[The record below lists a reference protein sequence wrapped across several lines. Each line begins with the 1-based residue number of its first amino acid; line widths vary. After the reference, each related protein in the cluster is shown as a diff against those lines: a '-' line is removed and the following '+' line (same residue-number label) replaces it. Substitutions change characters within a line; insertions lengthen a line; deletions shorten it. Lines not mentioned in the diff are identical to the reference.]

1 MVAFF
6 NPIDQFLVLGS
17 CSYYTNYMVAVV
29 IVTGVLLI
37 SLYFITY
44 HHSVGKLDSLATS
57 LRSIASDAIITTQ
70 GYTSYLAFLF
80 LVILGANMLGMVPY
94 TLTVTG
100 FALTTFCLSLTS
112 FVGLNL
118 VALTLHN
125 TKLVDLFL
133 PSGAPLVMS
142 WFLIILE
149 TISYFV
155 RVLSLAI
162 RLFANMM
169 AGHALTKILGS
180 FAWTMFGVGLVG
192 IVGFAPW
199 LVLFAISFLELLIC
213 ALQAYVFVTL
223 VSLYIN
229 DILHIH

>member
-1 MVAFF
+1 
-6 NPIDQFLVLGS
+6 
-17 CSYYTNYMVAVV
+17 
-29 IVTGVLLI
+29 LL
-37 SLYFITY
+37 
-44 HHSVGKLDSLATS
+44 TS
-57 LRSIASDAIITTQ
+57 LRSIASDAIFQIQ
-70 GYTSYLAFLF
+70 GYTSYLTFLF
-80 LVILGANMLGMVPY
+80 LLILGCNMFGMIPY
-94 TLTVTG
+94 TLTLTS

-112 FVGLNL
+112 FLGLNL

-125 TKLVDLFL
+125 SKLVDLFL

-180 FAWTMFGVGLVG
+180 FA
-192 IVGFAPW
+192 
-199 LVLFAISFLELLIC
+199 
-213 ALQAYVFVTL
+213 
-223 VSLYIN
+223 
-229 DILHIH
+229 